1 MISYEIYKILH
12 LTSLVLLISGFAL
25 QFWGTRTK
33 ALKILTGVATL
44 FVLVSGMGLMARI
57 GIKHGE
63 PYPVWIIAKFTVWGL
78 IGVGGAVVAKRFPQH
93 GKKAYVIMLALF
105 VFAATMANYKF

>member
-1 MISYEIYKILH
+1 MIDYEIYKILH
-12 LTSLVLLISGFAL
+12 LTSLVILISGFAL

-33 ALKILTGVATL
+33 ALKIMTGVATL

-63 PYPVWIIAKFTVWGL
+63 PYPIWITMKFVVWGL
-78 IGVGGAVVAKRFPQH
+78 IGIGGAVVAKRFPQH
-93 GKKAYVIMLALF
+93 GKKTYVIMLALF

>member
-1 MISYEIYKILH
+1 MIDYEIYKILH
-12 LTSLVLLISGFAL
+12 LTSLVILISGFAL

-33 ALKILTGVATL
+33 ALKIMTGVATL

-63 PYPVWIIAKFTVWGL
+63 PYPIWITAKFIVWGL
-78 IGVGGAVVAKRFPQH
+78 LGIGGAVVAKRLPQH
-93 GKKAYVIMLALF
+93 GKKAYVAMLALF
-105 VFAATMANYKF
+105 VFAAVMANYKF

>member
-1 MISYEIYKILH
+1 MIDYEIYKILH
-12 LTSLVLLISGFAL
+12 LTSLVVLISGFAL

-33 ALKILTGVATL
+33 SLKILTGVATL

-63 PYPVWIIAKFTVWGL
+63 PYPIWIFAKFTVWGL
-78 IGVGGAVVAKRFPQH
+78 LGIGGAVVAKRFPQH

-105 VFAATMANYKF
+105 VFAAVMANYKF

>member
-12 LTSLVLLISGFAL
+12 LTSLVLRISGFAL

-63 PYPVWIIAKFTVWGL
+63 PYPVWIFAKFTVWGL
-78 IGVGGAVVAKRFPQH
+78 LGIGGLNSLSCDIFFVNKFPSLYCMIFCIVVG
-93 GKKAYVIMLALF
+93 
-105 VFAATMANYKF
+105 

>member
-44 FVLVSGMGLMARI
+44 FVLVSGMGLMARLA
-57 GIKHGE
+57 IKHGE
-63 PYPVWIIAKFTVWGL
+63 PYPLWISAKFAVWGL
-78 IGVGGAVVAKRFPQH
+78 IGIGGAIVAKRFPQH
-93 GKKAYVIMLALF
+93 GKKAYVIMVALF
-105 VFAATMANYKF
+105 VFAAAMANYKV

>member
-12 LTSLVLLISGFAL
+12 LTFLVLLISGFAL

-63 PYPVWIIAKFTVWGL
+63 PFPIWIIAKFTVWAL
-78 IGVGGAVVAKRFPQH
+78 IGIGGAVVAKRFPQH
-93 GKKAYVIMLALF
+93 GKKAYVIMMALF